1 MTTYGDMVYML
12 GGIPAMGGGIPF
24 TTGSVFWV
32 CSVTGSSAYDGL
44 TPDRP
49 KATIDQ
55 AINLCTASKGDTI
68 IVMPGHTEILLNSTT
83 LIPDIAGITIWGIG
97 HGRNRPVV
105 EFNHANAKIIVSAAD
120 IRIHGIVFEST
131 ITAVAIGIDVATTA
145 SDFTMDECEMNF
157 ELTGDDF
164 AIMVRATTAART
176 KIHRN
181 RFIAENTAGCNAGIQ
196 FNACTDLEIVG
207 NLFEG
212 DYTTAVLNGVTA
224 ASTGVMVNFNTIR
237 NSDTTAGIALTTF
250 TASTGLAAY
259 NMIGSLYSTN
269 ITAIWVNESLLSIQ
283 NYAVN
288 VVTETAGITPALAS
302 T

>member
-1 MTTYGDMVYML
+1 MTTYSDMVYML

-24 TTGSVFWV
+24 TTGNVYWV
-32 CSVTGSSAYDGL
+32 CSVTGSSSYEGT

-55 AINLCTASKGDTI
+55 AINLCTASQGDII
-68 IVMPGHTEILLNSTT
+68 IVMEGHTEILINATGLV
-83 LIPDIAGITIWGIG
+83 PDLAGITIWGLG

-105 EFNHANAKIIVSAAD
+105 EFNHADAKIIVSAAN

-131 ITAVAIGIDVATTA
+131 ITAVVTGIDVATTA
-145 SDFTMDECEMNF
+145 SDFTMDDCEMNF
-157 ELTGDDF
+157 EATGDDF
-164 AIMVRATTAART
+164 AIMVLATSAART
-176 KIHRN
+176 SLLRN
-181 RFIAENTAGCNAGIQ
+181 RFIAENIAGCNAGVQ
-196 FNACTDLEIVG
+196 FNACTDLQIVG
-207 NLFEG
+207 NSLEG
-212 DYTTAVLNGVTA
+212 GFTTAALNGVTA
-224 ASTGVMVNFNTIR
+224 ASTGVWVNFNTIR

-250 TASTGLAAY
+250 AGSTGLAAY

-269 ITAIWVNESLLSIQ
+269 ITAIWANTGLLSIQ

-288 VVTETAGITPALAS
+288 VVTETAGITPAVAS